1 MHGEERLIN
10 RELSWLDFNE
20 RVLALAEDP
29 ERPLLERAKFLAIF
43 STNLDEFFQVRVSGL
58 REQVEAGIR
67 TRSADGMD
75 PLDQLRAIRERVE
88 ALSARHA
95 AAFTGAIR
103 PALERE
109 GIVFVG
115 WDALDAADR
124 AELEALFRTRV
135 YPVLTPLA
143 VDPAHPFPFISNLSL
158 NLAVRVRDPESG
170 ELQFA
175 RIKIPPNLPRFV
187 GLPDGRRFLPIEELI
202 SRNLGE
208 LFFGMEVIGAHAFRV
223 TRDAD
228 FELEDESE
236 DLIEAIESV
245 LVQRKRAGDVV
256 RLEVGTDMPEDLL
269 DVLCRELEFA
279 VGEVNTVDGPLDL
292 SGLWGVFRLDRPDLK
307 DEAWTPVVPPAF
319 ARTEGT
325 PDLFRV
331 LRSRDVLVHH
341 PYESFAGSVEAF
353 VEQAARDPRVLAIKQ
368 TLYRTGG
375 PESRIVNAL
384 VRAADAGKQVVALVE
399 LKARFDEQANV
410 DRARDLEEAGVHVV
424 YGLVGLKTHKIGR
437 AHV

>member
-75 PLDQLRAIRERVE
+75 PLDQLRAIRGRVE

-115 WDALDAADR
+115 WDALDAAGR
-124 AELEALFRTRV
+124 ADLEALFRTRV

-143 VDPAHPFPFISNLSL
+143 VDPA
-158 NLAVRVRDPESG
+158 
-170 ELQFA
+170 Q
-175 RIKIPPNLPRFV
+175 
-187 GLPDGRRFLPIEELI
+187 
-202 SRNLGE
+202 
-208 LFFGMEVIGAHAFRV
+208 
-223 TRDAD
+223 
-228 FELEDESE
+228 
-236 DLIEAIESV
+236 
-245 LVQRKRAGDVV
+245 
-256 RLEVGTDMPEDLL
+256 
-269 DVLCRELEFA
+269 
-279 VGEVNTVDGPLDL
+279 
-292 SGLWGVFRLDRPDLK
+292 
-307 DEAWTPVVPPAF
+307 
-319 ARTEGT
+319 
-325 PDLFRV
+325 
-331 LRSRDVLVHH
+331 
-341 PYESFAGSVEAF
+341 
-353 VEQAARDPRVLAIKQ
+353 
-368 TLYRTGG
+368 
-375 PESRIVNAL
+375 
-384 VRAADAGKQVVALVE
+384 
-399 LKARFDEQANV
+399 
-410 DRARDLEEAGVHVV
+410 
-424 YGLVGLKTHKIGR
+424 IGR